1 MGTTGET
8 EGNSATGD
16 QFGVGG
22 SAYGVS
28 TGPIIFVPLGY
39 MSNTPLSGTAT
50 FLNTTLSDL
59 GLLPGTYK
67 YTWSPAVE
75 PGALVQDGNLTVNV
89 TAPEPAI
96 WRWASLHLASSAT
109 GSARRPRS
117 LEDWDTPSE

>member
-1 MGTTGET
+1 
-8 EGNSATGD
+8 
-16 QFGVGG
+16 
-22 SAYGVS
+22 
-28 TGPIIFVPLGY
+28 

-89 TAPEPAI
+89 TAPEPAT
-96 WRWASLHLASSAT
+96 WAMMALGFAALGFLGYRKRAAPAVT
-109 GSARRPRS
+109 
-117 LEDWDTPSE
+117 